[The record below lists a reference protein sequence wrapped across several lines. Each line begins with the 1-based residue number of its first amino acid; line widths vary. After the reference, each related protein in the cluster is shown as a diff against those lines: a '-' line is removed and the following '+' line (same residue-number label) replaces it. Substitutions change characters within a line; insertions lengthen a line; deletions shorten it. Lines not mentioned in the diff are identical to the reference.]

1 MSTIEKWLTGVTVVA
16 VVATAVASPYT
27 APILNSIF
35 GGIGGVYRS
44 AKG

>member
-1 MSTIEKWLTGVTVVA
+1 MNSLERWLTGVTIVA

-27 APILNSIF
+27 APILGALF
-35 GGIGGVYRS
+35 GGIANVYKG

>member
-1 MSTIEKWLTGVTVVA
+1 MSTVEAWLTGVTVVA

-35 GGIGGVYRS
+35 GGVAGVYR
-44 AKG
+44 AARK